1 MRNLLKGT
9 MRAVLMA
16 IACVMLS
23 AAGYAQVRVSG
34 VVTDENTSEPLP
46 GVAVME
52 RGTSNAVLTDIEGR
66 YNLRV
71 KDGASIEFQF
81 LGYKN
86 YVIDNVKGGTYN
98 VAMETESEVLDD
110 VIVLGTRMAKSD
122 LTGAIGSLSEKQL
135 KEIPSSSFTQSM
147 QGKVAGVF
155 VNSSARPGDAP
166 TIKVRGTNS
175 INYGQDPI
183 YVIDGIV
190 VDEGLNNINPDDIAS
205 IEVLKDA
212 SSKAIYGYRAANGVI
227 LVTTK
232 KGRKGEGKI
241 TYDGWVGFQTY
252 DEGGMKMM
260 GSRDLFNLRYDAW
273 LNQYM
278 TANPN
283 ASDADI
289 QNYINNTILASGG
302 ANTGFSEEELY
313 NGQNDITSDWV
324 SPITRTGIQHN
335 HSLSFSGGTD
345 KTTYYLGVSYT
356 NQQGII
362 INSDYERFSGKINIE
377 QEVKPW
383 LKIGTNTT
391 LSRAVTNTQED
402 NLYTRCVTANPMQTI
417 DDRDYM
423 YWRGGHDSSGNPLK
437 LMDVRREQIHDR
449 VLSSNYI
456 NVNPIEG
463 LNIRTTFSIDY
474 LNKSDFTYRPMT
486 SAEGP
491 RNDKGQASQWRGR
504 AFSWQWD
511 NSVSYEKIFNKKH
524 RIFAMATASLTK
536 DMTDATSISVSGFP
550 SDIMGWYNIAAAA
563 NKDKANYSSSFIT
576 QTAVSFVQRV
586 NYTYDNRYLF
596 TVSLRQDGSSRF
608 ARGNQWGVF
617 PSFSAAWNISS
628 EKFLNNVDW
637 LSMLKL
643 RLGWGL
649 VGNQAIPEY
658 AYLSIYNPSYS
669 NGNITFVSD
678 GRQGN
683 PDISWEK
690 QNQFNVGVD
699 ASILNDRL
707 SFSADYF
714 YTINSDLLMQMSLSQ
729 TTGFNNRIA
738 NVAKLEN
745 QGVELSFNA
754 KLLQR
759 GDWTWNF
766 SGNISHDKNKVKEL
780 YDGLQVIWS
789 GNSITSRE
797 GNLFVGEPV
806 NTYHSFKAR
815 IAQQSD
821 IDYLNKMNARDIPD
835 GNGGFTNH
843 FVGGKEVHPGD
854 LLPED
859 RNGDG
864 KITYEDDMYIIGRK
878 DPKFY
883 GGFSTD
889 LSWKDITLSATFSYS
904 YGARRYSSMYESTMN
919 LGGWD
924 YCSHIDALDRWTPTN
939 TDTDVPR
946 AFRGADV
953 QRFNIGE
960 TDWVLLDASYL
971 RLSALTLSWNLPTKW
986 ISPVCENLRVYATC
1000 NNLFTWTP
1008 YKGYDPETGED
1019 YPSAKMY
1026 VIGVNAT
1033 F

>member
-9 MRAVLMA
+9 LRAVLMA
-16 IACVMLS
+16 VACVMLS
-23 AAGYAQVRVSG
+23 AAGYAQASISG
-34 VVTDENTSEPLP
+34 VVTDGSTSEPLP

-52 RGTSNAVLTDIEGR
+52 RGTSNAVLTDLDGR
-66 YNLRV
+66 YNLKV
-71 KDGASIEFQF
+71 KDGASVEFQF

-86 YVIDNVKGGTYN
+86 HVIENVKAGTYN

-110 VIVLGTRMAKSD
+110 VIVLGTRMSKSD

-241 TYDGWVGFQTY
+241 TYDGWVGFQSY
-252 DEGGMKMM
+252 DEGNMKML

-273 LNQYM
+273 LNQYL

-289 QNYINNTILASGG
+289 QDYINNTILASGG
-302 ANTGFSEEELY
+302 PNTAFSEEELY

-324 SPITRTGIQHN
+324 DPITRTGIQHN

-362 INSDYERFSGKINIE
+362 INSDYERFSGKINVE

-423 YWRGGHDSSGNPLK
+423 YWRGGHDSSGNPIK

-491 RNDKGQASQWRGR
+491 RNDRGQATQWRGR

-511 NSVSYEKIFNKKH
+511 NSVSYEKVFNKKH

-536 DMTDATSISVSGFP
+536 DMTDATNVSVSGFP
-550 SDIMGWYNIAAAA
+550 SDIMGWYNIAAGA

-608 ARGNQWGVF
+608 ASGNQWGVF
-617 PSFSAAWNISS
+617 PSFSAAWNMSS

-658 AYLSIYNPSYS
+658 AYLSIYNPTYS
-669 NGNITFVSD
+669 NGNTTFVSD

-683 PDISWEK
+683 PDITWEK

-745 QGVELSFNA
+745 QGVELSINA

-766 SGNISHDKNKVKEL
+766 SANISHDKNKVKEL

-821 IDYLNKMNARDIPD
+821 IEYLNYMNERNVPD
-835 GNGGFTNH
+835 GNGGYTNH

-889 LSWKDITLSATFSYS
+889 VTWKDVTLSATFSYS

-924 YCSHIDALDRWTPTN
+924 YCSHVDALDRWTPTN

-986 ISPVCENLRVYATC
+986 ISPVCQNLRVYATC

>member
-1 MRNLLKGT
+1 MRNLLNGT
-9 MRAVLMA
+9 MRTVLMA
-16 IACVMLS
+16 IALVMLS
-23 AAGYAQVRVSG
+23 AAAYAQVSVSG
-34 VVTDENTSEPLP
+34 VVTDGNTSEPLP

-52 RGTSNAVLTDIEGR
+52 QGTSNAVLTDIDGR
-66 YNLRV
+66 YNIKV
-71 KDGASIEFQF
+71 KSGASIEFQF
-81 LGYKN
+81 LGYKKHL
-86 YVIDNVKGGTYN
+86 IKDIQGGTYN
-98 VAMETESEVLDD
+98 VALETDNIVIDD

-122 LTGAIGSLSEKQL
+122 LTGAVGSLSEKQL

-147 QGKVAGVF
+147 QGKVAGVY
-155 VNSSARPGDAP
+155 VTSAARPGDSP

-232 KGRKGEGKI
+232 KGRKGEGKV
-241 TYDGWVGFQTY
+241 TYDGWVGFQSY
-252 DEGGMKMM
+252 DQGNMKMM
-260 GSRDLFNLRYDAW
+260 GSRDLYNLRYDAW
-273 LNQYM
+273 MNQFL

-283 ASDADI
+283 ATQAEID
-289 QNYINNTILASGG
+289 NYIQNTILATGG
-302 ANTGFSEEELY
+302 ENTAFSEEELY
-313 NGQNDITSDWV
+313 NGQNGITSDWLA
-324 SPITRTGIQHN
+324 PITRSAVQHN

-345 KTTYYLGVSYT
+345 KTTYYFGVSYT
-356 NQQGII
+356 NQEGVI
-362 INSDYERFSGKINIE
+362 INSNYERFSGKINVE

-383 LKIGTNTT
+383 LKVGTNTT
-391 LSRAVTNTQED
+391 ISRAITNQALD
-402 NLYTRCVTANPMQTI
+402 DIYTRCLTANPMQTI

-437 LMDVRREQIHDR
+437 LMDCRQEQIHDR
-449 VLSSNYI
+449 VLSSNFI
-456 NVNPIEG
+456 NINPIEG

-474 LNKSDFTYRPMT
+474 LNKSDFNYRPST
-486 SAEGP
+486 SSEGA
-491 RNDKGQASQWRGR
+491 RNDNGQASQWRGR
-504 AFSWQWD
+504 SLSWQWD
-511 NSVSYEKIFNKKH
+511 NSVSYEKIFKKKH

-536 DMTDATSISVSGFP
+536 DMTDNTSISVSGFP
-550 SDIMGWYNIAAAA
+550 SDILGWNNIAAAA
-563 NKDKANYSSSFIT
+563 NKDKASYSSSFIN
-576 QTAVSFVQRV
+576 QTAVSFVQRI

-596 TVSLRQDGSSRF
+596 TFSLREDGSSRF
-608 ARGNQWGVF
+608 APGNQWGVF
-617 PSFSAAWNISS
+617 PSFSAAWNMSS
-628 EKFLNNVDW
+628 ESFLNNVDW

-669 NGNITFVSD
+669 NGNVTFVSD

-683 PDISWEK
+683 PDITWEK

-699 ASILNDRL
+699 VSFLNDRV

-714 YTINSDLLMQMSLSQ
+714 YTINSDLLMQMSLSS

-745 QGVELSFNA
+745 QGVELSFNT
-754 KLLQR
+754 KLIQTK
-759 GDWTWNF
+759 DWQWNF
-766 SGNISHDKNKVKEL
+766 SANISHDYNRVKEL

-806 NTYHSFKAR
+806 NTYHSFKVEK
-815 IAQQSD
+815 IAQESD
-821 IDYLNKMNARDIPD
+821 MERISQMVFE
-835 GNGGFTNH
+835 GGRT
-843 FVGGKEVHPGD
+843 VHPGD
-854 LLPED
+854 ILPVD
-859 RNGDG
+859 ANGDG
-864 KITYEDDMYIIGRK
+864 QITDADDRVIIGRK

-889 LSWKDITLSATFSYS
+889 LTWKDLTLSATFSYS
-904 YGARRYSSMYESTMN
+904 YGARRYSSLYESSMN

-924 YCSHIDALDRWTPTN
+924 YCSHVDALDRWTPDN

-946 AFRGADV
+946 AFRGGDI
-953 QRFNIGE
+953 QRYNIGD

-971 RLSALTLSWNLPTKW
+971 RLSALTLSYNLPSKW
-986 ISPVCENLRVYATC
+986 INPVCQNLRVYITC

-1019 YPSAKMY
+1019 YPSSKMF
-1026 VIGVNAT
+1026 VVGVNAT

>member
-1 MRNLLKGT
+1 MT
-9 MRAVLMA
+9 CLM
-16 IACVMLS
+16 IS
-23 AAGYAQVRVSG
+23 AAAYAQVNVSG
-34 VVTDENTSEPLP
+34 IVTDRSTSEPLP

-52 RGTSNAVLTDIEGR
+52 RGTNNAVLTDLEGR
-66 YNLRV
+66 YNLKV
-71 KDGASIEFQF
+71 KDGSSVEFQF

-86 YVIDNVKGGTYN
+86 HIIENVKGGTYN
-98 VAMETESEVLDD
+98 VAMETESELLDD
-110 VIVLGTRMAKSD
+110 VIVLGTRMSKSD
-122 LTGAIGSLSEKQL
+122 LTGAVGSLSEKQL

-166 TIKVRGTNS
+166 SIKVRGTNS

-232 KGRKGEGKI
+232 KGRKGEGKV
-241 TYDGWVGFQTY
+241 TYDGWVGFQSY
-252 DEGGMKMM
+252 DEGNMKML

-273 LNQYM
+273 LNQYL

-289 QNYINNTILASGG
+289 QDYINNTILASGG
-302 ANTGFSEEELY
+302 ANTAFSEEELY

-324 SPITRTGIQHN
+324 GPITRTGIQHN

-362 INSDYERFSGKINIE
+362 INSDYERFSGKINVE

-391 LSRAVTNTQED
+391 LSRAITNTQED

-437 LMDVRREQIHDR
+437 LMDVRREQTHDR

-456 NVNPIEG
+456 NINPIEG

-491 RNDKGQASQWRGR
+491 RNDHGQATQWRGR

-511 NSVSYEKIFNKKH
+511 NSVSYEKVFNKKH

-536 DMTDATSISVSGFP
+536 DMTDATNISVSGFP
-550 SDIMGWYNIAAAA
+550 SDIMGWYNIAAGA

-608 ARGNQWGVF
+608 ASGNQWGVF
-617 PSFSAAWNISS
+617 PSFSAAWNMSS
-628 EKFLNNVDW
+628 EEFLNNVDW

-669 NGNITFVSD
+669 NGNTSFVSD

-683 PDISWEK
+683 PDITWEK

-745 QGVELSFNA
+745 QGVELSINA

-766 SGNISHDKNKVKEL
+766 SANISHDKNKVKEL

-806 NTYHSFKAR
+806 NTYHSFKTR
-815 IAQQSD
+815 IAQMSD
-821 IDYLNKMNARDIPD
+821 IEYLNYMNERNLPD
-835 GNGGFTNH
+835 GNGGYTNH

-889 LSWKDITLSATFSYS
+889 LTWKDITLSATFSYS

-924 YCSHIDALDRWTPTN
+924 YCSHVDALDRWTPTN

-986 ISPVCENLRVYATC
+986 ISPVCQNLRVYATC

>member
-1 MRNLLKGT
+1 
-9 MRAVLMA
+9 MA
-16 IACVMLS
+16 IALVMLS
-23 AAGYAQVRVSG
+23 AAAYAQVSVSG
-34 VVTDENTSEPLP
+34 VVTDGNTSEPLP

-52 RGTSNAVLTDIEGR
+52 QGTSNAVLTDIDGR
-66 YNLRV
+66 YNIKV
-71 KDGASIEFQF
+71 KSGASIEFQF
-81 LGYKN
+81 LGYKKHL
-86 YVIDNVKGGTYN
+86 IKDIKGGTYN
-98 VAMETESEVLDD
+98 VALETDNIVIDD

-122 LTGAIGSLSEKQL
+122 LTGAVGSLSEKQL

-147 QGKVAGVF
+147 QGKVAGVY
-155 VNSSARPGDAP
+155 VTSAARPGDSP

-232 KGRKGEGKI
+232 KGRKGEGKV
-241 TYDGWVGFQTY
+241 TYDGWVGFQSY
-252 DEGGMKMM
+252 DQGNMKMM
-260 GSRDLFNLRYDAW
+260 GSRDLYNLRYDAW
-273 LNQYM
+273 MNQFL

-283 ASDADI
+283 ATQAEIDSYI
-289 QNYINNTILASGG
+289 QNTILATGG
-302 ANTGFSEEELY
+302 ENTAFSEEELY
-313 NGQNDITSDWV
+313 NGQNGITSDWLA
-324 SPITRTGIQHN
+324 PITRSAVQHN

-345 KTTYYLGVSYT
+345 KTTYYFGVSYT
-356 NQQGII
+356 NQEGVI
-362 INSDYERFSGKINIE
+362 INSNYERFSGKINVE

-383 LKIGTNTT
+383 LKVGTNTT
-391 LSRAVTNTQED
+391 ISRAITNQALD
-402 NLYTRCVTANPMQTI
+402 DIYTRCLTANPMQTI

-437 LMDVRREQIHDR
+437 LMDCRQEQIHDR
-449 VLSSNYI
+449 VLSSNFI
-456 NVNPIEG
+456 NINPIEG

-474 LNKSDFTYRPMT
+474 LNKSDFNYRPST
-486 SAEGP
+486 SSEGA
-491 RNDKGQASQWRGR
+491 RNDNGQASQWRGR
-504 AFSWQWD
+504 SLSWQWD
-511 NSVSYEKIFNKKH
+511 NSVSYEKIFKKKH

-536 DMTDATSISVSGFP
+536 DMTDNTSISVSGFP
-550 SDIMGWYNIAAAA
+550 SDILGWNNIAAAA
-563 NKDKANYSSSFIT
+563 NKDKASYSSSFIN
-576 QTAVSFVQRV
+576 QTAVSFVQRI

-596 TVSLRQDGSSRF
+596 TFSLREDGSSRF
-608 ARGNQWGVF
+608 APGNQWGVF
-617 PSFSAAWNISS
+617 PSFSAAWNMSS
-628 EKFLNNVDW
+628 ESFLNNVDW

-669 NGNITFVSD
+669 NGNVTFVSD

-683 PDISWEK
+683 PDITWEK

-699 ASILNDRL
+699 VSFLNDRV

-714 YTINSDLLMQMSLSQ
+714 YTINSDLLMQMSLSS

-745 QGVELSFNA
+745 QGVELSFNT
-754 KLLQR
+754 KLIQTK
-759 GDWTWNF
+759 DWQWNF
-766 SGNISHDKNKVKEL
+766 SANISHDYNRVKEL

-806 NTYHSFKAR
+806 NTYHSFKVEK
-815 IAQQSD
+815 IAQESD
-821 IDYLNKMNARDIPD
+821 MERISQMVFE
-835 GNGGFTNH
+835 GGRT
-843 FVGGKEVHPGD
+843 VHPGD
-854 LLPED
+854 ILPVD
-859 RNGDG
+859 ANGDG
-864 KITYEDDMYIIGRK
+864 QITDADDRVIIGRK

-889 LSWKDITLSATFSYS
+889 LTWKDLTLSATFSYS
-904 YGARRYSSMYESTMN
+904 YGARRYSSLYESSMN

-924 YCSHIDALDRWTPTN
+924 YCSHVDALDRWTPDN

-946 AFRGADV
+946 AFRGGDI
-953 QRFNIGE
+953 QRYNIGD

-971 RLSALTLSWNLPTKW
+971 RLSALTLSYNLPSKW
-986 ISPVCENLRVYATC
+986 INPVCQNLRVYFTC

-1019 YPSAKMY
+1019 YPSSKMF
-1026 VIGVNAT
+1026 VVGVNAT

>member
-1 MRNLLKGT
+1 MRNLLNGT
-9 MRAVLMA
+9 MRTVLMA
-16 IACVMLS
+16 IALVMLS
-23 AAGYAQVRVSG
+23 AAAYAQVSVSG
-34 VVTDENTSEPLP
+34 VVTDGNTSEPLP

-52 RGTSNAVLTDIEGR
+52 QGTSNAVLTDIDGR
-66 YNLRV
+66 YNIKV
-71 KDGASIEFQF
+71 KSGASIEFQF
-81 LGYKN
+81 LGYKKHL
-86 YVIDNVKGGTYN
+86 IKDIKGGTYN
-98 VAMETESEVLDD
+98 VALETDNIVIDD

-122 LTGAIGSLSEKQL
+122 LTGAVGSLSEKQL

-147 QGKVAGVF
+147 QGKVAGVY
-155 VNSSARPGDAP
+155 VTSAARPGDSP

-232 KGRKGEGKI
+232 KGRKGEGKV
-241 TYDGWVGFQTY
+241 TYDGWVGFQSY
-252 DEGGMKMM
+252 DQGNMKMM
-260 GSRDLFNLRYDAW
+260 GSRDLYNLRYDAW
-273 LNQYM
+273 MNQFL

-283 ASDADI
+283 ATQAEIDSYI
-289 QNYINNTILASGG
+289 QNTILATGG
-302 ANTGFSEEELY
+302 ENTAFSEEELY
-313 NGQNDITSDWV
+313 NGQNGITSDWLA
-324 SPITRTGIQHN
+324 PITRSAVQHN

-345 KTTYYLGVSYT
+345 KTTYYFGVSYT
-356 NQQGII
+356 NQEGVI
-362 INSDYERFSGKINIE
+362 INSNYERFSGKINVE

-383 LKIGTNTT
+383 LKVGTNTT
-391 LSRAVTNTQED
+391 ISRAITNQALD
-402 NLYTRCVTANPMQTI
+402 DIYTRCLTANPMQTI

-437 LMDVRREQIHDR
+437 LMDCRQEQIHDR
-449 VLSSNYI
+449 VLSSNFI
-456 NVNPIEG
+456 NINPIEG

-474 LNKSDFTYRPMT
+474 LNKSDFNYRPST
-486 SAEGP
+486 SSEGA
-491 RNDKGQASQWRGR
+491 RNDNGQASQWRGR
-504 AFSWQWD
+504 SLSWQWD
-511 NSVSYEKIFNKKH
+511 NSVSYEKIFKKKH

-536 DMTDATSISVSGFP
+536 DMTDNTSISVSGFP
-550 SDIMGWYNIAAAA
+550 SDILGWNNIAAAA
-563 NKDKANYSSSFIT
+563 NKDKASYSSSFIN
-576 QTAVSFVQRV
+576 QTAVSFVQRI

-596 TVSLRQDGSSRF
+596 TFSLREDGSSRF
-608 ARGNQWGVF
+608 APGNQWGVF
-617 PSFSAAWNISS
+617 PSFSAAWNMSS
-628 EKFLNNVDW
+628 ESFLNNVDW

-669 NGNITFVSD
+669 NGNVTFVSD

-683 PDISWEK
+683 PDITWEK

-699 ASILNDRL
+699 VSFLNDRV

-714 YTINSDLLMQMSLSQ
+714 YTINSDLLMQMSLSS

-745 QGVELSFNA
+745 QGVELSFNT
-754 KLLQR
+754 KLIQTK
-759 GDWTWNF
+759 DWQWNF
-766 SGNISHDKNKVKEL
+766 SANISHDYNRVKEL

-806 NTYHSFKAR
+806 NTYHSFKVEK
-815 IAQQSD
+815 IAQESD
-821 IDYLNKMNARDIPD
+821 MERISQMVFE
-835 GNGGFTNH
+835 GGRT
-843 FVGGKEVHPGD
+843 VHPGD
-854 LLPED
+854 ILPVD
-859 RNGDG
+859 ANGDG
-864 KITYEDDMYIIGRK
+864 QITDADDRVIIGRK

-889 LSWKDITLSATFSYS
+889 LTWKDLTLSATFSYS
-904 YGARRYSSMYESTMN
+904 YGARRYSSLYESSMN

-924 YCSHIDALDRWTPTN
+924 YCSHVDALDRWTPDN

-946 AFRGADV
+946 AFRGGDI
-953 QRFNIGE
+953 QRYNIGD

-971 RLSALTLSWNLPTKW
+971 RLSALTLSYNLPSKW
-986 ISPVCENLRVYATC
+986 INPVCQNLRVYFTC

-1019 YPSAKMY
+1019 YPSSKMF
-1026 VIGVNAT
+1026 VVGVNAT

>member
-1 MRNLLKGT
+1 MRNLLNGT
-9 MRAVLMA
+9 MRTVLMA
-16 IACVMLS
+16 IALVMLS
-23 AAGYAQVRVSG
+23 AAAYAQVSVSG
-34 VVTDENTSEPLP
+34 VVTDGNTSEPLP

-52 RGTSNAVLTDIEGR
+52 QGTSNAVLTDIDGR
-66 YNLRV
+66 YNIKV
-71 KDGASIEFQF
+71 KSGASIEFQF
-81 LGYKN
+81 LGYKKHL
-86 YVIDNVKGGTYN
+86 IKDIQGGTYN
-98 VAMETESEVLDD
+98 VALETDNIVIDD

-122 LTGAIGSLSEKQL
+122 LTGAVGSLSEKQL

-147 QGKVAGVF
+147 QGKVAGVY
-155 VNSSARPGDAP
+155 VTSAARPGDSP

-232 KGRKGEGKI
+232 KGRKGEGKV
-241 TYDGWVGFQTY
+241 TYDGWVGFQSY
-252 DEGGMKMM
+252 DQGNMKMM
-260 GSRDLFNLRYDAW
+260 GSRDLYNLRYDAW
-273 LNQYM
+273 MNQFL

-283 ASDADI
+283 ATQAEIDSYI
-289 QNYINNTILASGG
+289 QNTILATGG
-302 ANTGFSEEELY
+302 ENTAFSEEELY
-313 NGQNDITSDWV
+313 NGQNGITSDWLA
-324 SPITRTGIQHN
+324 PITRSAVQHN

-345 KTTYYLGVSYT
+345 KTTYYFGVSYT
-356 NQQGII
+356 NQEGVI
-362 INSDYERFSGKINIE
+362 INSNYERFSGKINVE

-383 LKIGTNTT
+383 LKVGTNTT
-391 LSRAVTNTQED
+391 ISRAITNQALD
-402 NLYTRCVTANPMQTI
+402 DIYTRCLTANPMQTI

-437 LMDVRREQIHDR
+437 LMDCRQEQIHDR
-449 VLSSNYI
+449 VLSSNFI
-456 NVNPIEG
+456 NINPIEG

-474 LNKSDFTYRPMT
+474 LNKSDFNYRPST
-486 SAEGP
+486 SSEGA
-491 RNDKGQASQWRGR
+491 RNDNGQASQWRGR
-504 AFSWQWD
+504 SLSWQWD
-511 NSVSYEKIFNKKH
+511 NSVSYEKIFKKKH

-536 DMTDATSISVSGFP
+536 DMTDNTSISVSGFP
-550 SDIMGWYNIAAAA
+550 SDILGWNNIAAAA
-563 NKDKANYSSSFIT
+563 NKDKASYSSSFIN
-576 QTAVSFVQRV
+576 QTAVSFVQRI

-596 TVSLRQDGSSRF
+596 TFSLREDGSSRF
-608 ARGNQWGVF
+608 APGNQWGVF
-617 PSFSAAWNISS
+617 PSFSAAWNMSS
-628 EKFLNNVDW
+628 ESFLNNVDW

-669 NGNITFVSD
+669 NGNVTFVSD

-683 PDISWEK
+683 PDITWEK

-699 ASILNDRL
+699 VSFLNDRV

-714 YTINSDLLMQMSLSQ
+714 YTINSDLLMQMSLSS

-745 QGVELSFNA
+745 QGVELSFNT
-754 KLLQR
+754 KLIQTK
-759 GDWTWNF
+759 DWQWNF
-766 SGNISHDKNKVKEL
+766 SANISHDYNRVKEL

-806 NTYHSFKAR
+806 NTYHSFKVEK
-815 IAQQSD
+815 IAQESD
-821 IDYLNKMNARDIPD
+821 MERISQMVFE
-835 GNGGFTNH
+835 GGRT
-843 FVGGKEVHPGD
+843 VHPGD
-854 LLPED
+854 ILPVD
-859 RNGDG
+859 ANGDG
-864 KITYEDDMYIIGRK
+864 QITDADDRVIIGRK

-889 LSWKDITLSATFSYS
+889 LTWKDLTLSATFSYS
-904 YGARRYSSMYESTMN
+904 YGARRYSSLYESSMN

-924 YCSHIDALDRWTPTN
+924 YCSHVDALDRWTPDN

-946 AFRGADV
+946 AFRGGDI
-953 QRFNIGE
+953 QRYNIGD

-971 RLSALTLSWNLPTKW
+971 RLSALTLSYNLPSKW
-986 ISPVCENLRVYATC
+986 INPVCQNLRVYFTC

-1019 YPSAKMY
+1019 YPSSKMF
-1026 VIGVNAT
+1026 VVGVNAT

>member
-1 MRNLLKGT
+1 MRNLLNGT
-9 MRAVLMA
+9 MRTVLMA
-16 IACVMLS
+16 IALVMLS
-23 AAGYAQVRVSG
+23 AAAYAQVSVSG
-34 VVTDENTSEPLP
+34 VVTDGNTSEPLP

-52 RGTSNAVLTDIEGR
+52 QGTSNAVLTDIDGR
-66 YNLRV
+66 YNIKV
-71 KDGASIEFQF
+71 KSGASIEFQF
-81 LGYKN
+81 LGYKKHL
-86 YVIDNVKGGTYN
+86 IKDIQGGTYN
-98 VAMETESEVLDD
+98 VALETDNIVIDD

-122 LTGAIGSLSEKQL
+122 LTGAVGSLSEKQL

-147 QGKVAGVF
+147 QGKVAGVY
-155 VNSSARPGDAP
+155 VTSAARPGDSP

-232 KGRKGEGKI
+232 KGRKGEGKV
-241 TYDGWVGFQTY
+241 TYDGWVGFQSY
-252 DEGGMKMM
+252 DQGNMKMM
-260 GSRDLFNLRYDAW
+260 GSRDLYNLRYDAW
-273 LNQYM
+273 MNQFL

-283 ASDADI
+283 ATQAEID
-289 QNYINNTILASGG
+289 NYIQNTILATGG
-302 ANTGFSEEELY
+302 ENTAFSEEELY
-313 NGQNDITSDWV
+313 NGQNGITSDWLA
-324 SPITRTGIQHN
+324 PITRSAVQHN

-345 KTTYYLGVSYT
+345 KTTYYFGVSYT
-356 NQQGII
+356 NQEGVI
-362 INSDYERFSGKINIE
+362 INSNYERFSGKINVE

-383 LKIGTNTT
+383 LKVGTNTT
-391 LSRAVTNTQED
+391 VSRAITNQALD
-402 NLYTRCVTANPMQTI
+402 DIYTRCLTANPMQTI

-437 LMDVRREQIHDR
+437 LMDCRQEQIHDR
-449 VLSSNYI
+449 VLSSNFI
-456 NVNPIEG
+456 NINPIEG

-474 LNKSDFTYRPMT
+474 LNKSDFNYRPST
-486 SAEGP
+486 SSEGA
-491 RNDKGQASQWRGR
+491 RNDNGQASQWRGR
-504 AFSWQWD
+504 SLSWQWD
-511 NSVSYEKIFNKKH
+511 NSVSYEKIFKKKH

-536 DMTDATSISVSGFP
+536 DMTDNTSISVSGFP
-550 SDIMGWYNIAAAA
+550 SDILGWNNIAAAA
-563 NKDKANYSSSFIT
+563 NKDKASYSSSFIN
-576 QTAVSFVQRV
+576 QTAVSFVQRI

-596 TVSLRQDGSSRF
+596 TFSLREDGSSRF
-608 ARGNQWGVF
+608 APGNQWGVF
-617 PSFSAAWNISS
+617 PSFSAAWNMSS
-628 EKFLNNVDW
+628 ESFLNNVDW

-669 NGNITFVSD
+669 NGNVTFVSD

-683 PDISWEK
+683 PDITWEK

-699 ASILNDRL
+699 VSFLNDRV

-714 YTINSDLLMQMSLSQ
+714 YTINSDLLMQMSLSS

-745 QGVELSFNA
+745 QGVELSFNT
-754 KLLQR
+754 KLIQTK
-759 GDWTWNF
+759 DWQWNF
-766 SGNISHDKNKVKEL
+766 SANISHDYNRVKEL

-806 NTYHSFKAR
+806 NTYHSFKVEK
-815 IAQQSD
+815 IAQESD
-821 IDYLNKMNARDIPD
+821 MERISQMVFE
-835 GNGGFTNH
+835 GGRT
-843 FVGGKEVHPGD
+843 VHPGD
-854 LLPED
+854 ILPVD
-859 RNGDG
+859 ANGDG
-864 KITYEDDMYIIGRK
+864 QITDADDRVIIGRK

-889 LSWKDITLSATFSYS
+889 LTWKDLTLSATFSYS
-904 YGARRYSSMYESTMN
+904 YGARRYSSLYESSMN

-924 YCSHIDALDRWTPTN
+924 YCSHVDALDRWTPDN

-946 AFRGADV
+946 AFRGGDI
-953 QRFNIGE
+953 QRYNIGD

-971 RLSALTLSWNLPTKW
+971 RLSALTLSYNLPSKW
-986 ISPVCENLRVYATC
+986 INPVCQNLRVYFTC

-1019 YPSAKMY
+1019 YPSSKMF
-1026 VIGVNAT
+1026 VVGVNAT

>member
-1 MRNLLKGT
+1 MRNLLNGT
-9 MRAVLMA
+9 MRTVLMA
-16 IACVMLS
+16 IALVMLS
-23 AAGYAQVRVSG
+23 AAAYAQVSVSG
-34 VVTDENTSEPLP
+34 VVTDGNTSEPLP

-52 RGTSNAVLTDIEGR
+52 QGTSNAVLTDIDGR
-66 YNLRV
+66 YNIKV
-71 KDGASIEFQF
+71 KSGASIEFQF
-81 LGYKN
+81 LGYKKHL
-86 YVIDNVKGGTYN
+86 IKDIKGGTYN
-98 VAMETESEVLDD
+98 VALETDNIVIDD

-122 LTGAIGSLSEKQL
+122 LTGAVGSLSEKQL

-147 QGKVAGVF
+147 QGKVAGVY
-155 VNSSARPGDAP
+155 VTSAARPGDSP

-232 KGRKGEGKI
+232 KGRKGEGKV
-241 TYDGWVGFQTY
+241 TYDGWVGFQSY
-252 DEGGMKMM
+252 DQGNMKMM
-260 GSRDLFNLRYDAW
+260 GSRDLYNLRYDAW
-273 LNQYM
+273 MNQFL

-283 ASDADI
+283 ATQAEID
-289 QNYINNTILASGG
+289 NYIQNTILATGG
-302 ANTGFSEEELY
+302 ENTAFSEEELY
-313 NGQNDITSDWV
+313 NGQNGITSDWLA
-324 SPITRTGIQHN
+324 PITRSAVQHN

-345 KTTYYLGVSYT
+345 KTTYYFGVSYT
-356 NQQGII
+356 NQEGVI
-362 INSDYERFSGKINIE
+362 INSNYERFSGKINVE

-383 LKIGTNTT
+383 LKVGTNTT
-391 LSRAVTNTQED
+391 ISRAITNQALD
-402 NLYTRCVTANPMQTI
+402 DIYTRCLTANPMQTI

-437 LMDVRREQIHDR
+437 LMDCRQEQIHDR
-449 VLSSNYI
+449 VLSSNFI
-456 NVNPIEG
+456 NINPIEG

-474 LNKSDFTYRPMT
+474 LNKSDFNYRPST
-486 SAEGP
+486 SSEGA
-491 RNDKGQASQWRGR
+491 RNDNGQASQWRGR
-504 AFSWQWD
+504 SLSWQWD
-511 NSVSYEKIFNKKH
+511 NSVSYEKIFKKKH

-536 DMTDATSISVSGFP
+536 DMTDNTSISVSGFP
-550 SDIMGWYNIAAAA
+550 SDILGWNNIAAAA
-563 NKDKANYSSSFIT
+563 NKDKASYSSSFIN
-576 QTAVSFVQRV
+576 QTAVSFVQRI

-596 TVSLRQDGSSRF
+596 TFSLREDGSSRF
-608 ARGNQWGVF
+608 APGNQWGVF
-617 PSFSAAWNISS
+617 PSFSAAWNMSS
-628 EKFLNNVDW
+628 ESFLNNVDW

-669 NGNITFVSD
+669 NGNVTFVSD

-683 PDISWEK
+683 PDITWEK

-699 ASILNDRL
+699 VSFLNDRV

-714 YTINSDLLMQMSLSQ
+714 YTINSDLLMQMSLSS

-745 QGVELSFNA
+745 QGVELSFNT
-754 KLLQR
+754 KLIQTK
-759 GDWTWNF
+759 DWQWNF
-766 SGNISHDKNKVKEL
+766 SANISHDYNRVKEL

-806 NTYHSFKAR
+806 NTYHSFKVEK
-815 IAQQSD
+815 IAQESD
-821 IDYLNKMNARDIPD
+821 MERISQMVFE
-835 GNGGFTNH
+835 GGRT
-843 FVGGKEVHPGD
+843 VHPGD
-854 LLPED
+854 ILPVD
-859 RNGDG
+859 ANGDG
-864 KITYEDDMYIIGRK
+864 QITDADDRVIIGRK

-889 LSWKDITLSATFSYS
+889 LTWKDLTLSATFSYS
-904 YGARRYSSMYESTMN
+904 YGARRYSSLYESSMN

-924 YCSHIDALDRWTPTN
+924 YCSHVDALDRWTPDN

-946 AFRGADV
+946 AFRGGDI
-953 QRFNIGE
+953 QRYNIGD

-971 RLSALTLSWNLPTKW
+971 RLSALTLSYNLPSKW
-986 ISPVCENLRVYATC
+986 INPVCQNLRVYFTC

-1019 YPSAKMY
+1019 YPSSKMF
-1026 VIGVNAT
+1026 VVGVNAT

>member
-1 MRNLLKGT
+1 MRNLLNGT
-9 MRAVLMA
+9 MRTVLMA
-16 IACVMLS
+16 IALVMLS
-23 AAGYAQVRVSG
+23 AAAYAQVSVSG
-34 VVTDENTSEPLP
+34 VVTDGNTSEPLP

-52 RGTSNAVLTDIEGR
+52 QGTSNAVLTDIDGR
-66 YNLRV
+66 YNIKV
-71 KDGASIEFQF
+71 KSGASIEFQF
-81 LGYKN
+81 LGYKKHL
-86 YVIDNVKGGTYN
+86 IKDIQGGTYN
-98 VAMETESEVLDD
+98 VALETDNIVIDD

-122 LTGAIGSLSEKQL
+122 LTGAVGSLSEKQL

-147 QGKVAGVF
+147 QGKVAGVY
-155 VNSSARPGDAP
+155 VTSAARPGDSP

-232 KGRKGEGKI
+232 KGRKGEGKV
-241 TYDGWVGFQTY
+241 TYDGWVGFQSY
-252 DEGGMKMM
+252 DQGNMKMM
-260 GSRDLFNLRYDAW
+260 GSRDLYNLRYDAW
-273 LNQYM
+273 MNQFL

-283 ASDADI
+283 ATQAEID
-289 QNYINNTILASGG
+289 NYIQNTILATGG
-302 ANTGFSEEELY
+302 ENTAFSEEELY
-313 NGQNDITSDWV
+313 NGQNGITSDWLA
-324 SPITRTGIQHN
+324 PITRSAVQHN

-345 KTTYYLGVSYT
+345 KTTYYFGVSYT
-356 NQQGII
+356 NQEGVI
-362 INSDYERFSGKINIE
+362 INSNYERFSGKINVE

-383 LKIGTNTT
+383 LKVGTNTT
-391 LSRAVTNTQED
+391 ISRAITNQALD
-402 NLYTRCVTANPMQTI
+402 DIYTRCLTANPMQTI

-437 LMDVRREQIHDR
+437 LMDCRQEQIHDR
-449 VLSSNYI
+449 VLSSNFI
-456 NVNPIEG
+456 NINPIEG

-474 LNKSDFTYRPMT
+474 LNKSDFNYRPST
-486 SAEGP
+486 SSEGA
-491 RNDKGQASQWRGR
+491 RNDNGQASQWRGR
-504 AFSWQWD
+504 SLSWQWD
-511 NSVSYEKIFNKKH
+511 NSVSYEKIFKKKH

-536 DMTDATSISVSGFP
+536 DMTDNTSISVSGFP
-550 SDIMGWYNIAAAA
+550 SDILGWNNIAAAA
-563 NKDKANYSSSFIT
+563 NKDKASYSSSFIN
-576 QTAVSFVQRV
+576 QTAVSFVQRI

-596 TVSLRQDGSSRF
+596 TFSLREDGSSRF
-608 ARGNQWGVF
+608 APGNQWGVF
-617 PSFSAAWNISS
+617 PSFSAAWNMSS
-628 EKFLNNVDW
+628 ESFLNNVDW

-669 NGNITFVSD
+669 NGNVTFVSD

-683 PDISWEK
+683 PDITWEK

-699 ASILNDRL
+699 VSFLNDRV

-714 YTINSDLLMQMSLSQ
+714 YTINSDLLMQMSLSS

-745 QGVELSFNA
+745 QGVELSFNT
-754 KLLQR
+754 KLIQTK
-759 GDWTWNF
+759 DWQWNF
-766 SGNISHDKNKVKEL
+766 SANISHDYNRVKEL

-806 NTYHSFKAR
+806 NTYHSFKVEK
-815 IAQQSD
+815 IAQESD
-821 IDYLNKMNARDIPD
+821 MERISQMVFE
-835 GNGGFTNH
+835 GGRT
-843 FVGGKEVHPGD
+843 VHPGD
-854 LLPED
+854 ILPVD
-859 RNGDG
+859 ANGDG
-864 KITYEDDMYIIGRK
+864 QITDADDRVIIGRK

-889 LSWKDITLSATFSYS
+889 LTWKDLTLSATFSYS
-904 YGARRYSSMYESTMN
+904 YGARRYSSLYESSMN

-924 YCSHIDALDRWTPTN
+924 YCSHVDALDRWTPDN

-946 AFRGADV
+946 AFRGGDI
-953 QRFNIGE
+953 QRYNIGD

-971 RLSALTLSWNLPTKW
+971 RLSALTLSYNLPSKW
-986 ISPVCENLRVYATC
+986 INPVCQNLRVYFTC

-1019 YPSAKMY
+1019 YPSSKMF
-1026 VIGVNAT
+1026 VVGVNAT

>member
-1 MRNLLKGT
+1 
-9 MRAVLMA
+9 MA
-16 IACVMLS
+16 IALVMLS
-23 AAGYAQVRVSG
+23 AAAYAQVSVSG
-34 VVTDENTSEPLP
+34 VVTDGNTSEPLP

-52 RGTSNAVLTDIEGR
+52 QGTSNAVLTDLDGR
-66 YNLRV
+66 YNIKV
-71 KDGASIEFQF
+71 KSGASIEFQF
-81 LGYKN
+81 LGYKKHL
-86 YVIDNVKGGTYN
+86 IKDIKGGTYN
-98 VAMETESEVLDD
+98 VALETDNIVIDD

-122 LTGAIGSLSEKQL
+122 LTGAVGSLSEKQL

-147 QGKVAGVF
+147 QGKVAGVY
-155 VNSSARPGDAP
+155 VTSAARPGDSP

-232 KGRKGEGKI
+232 KGRKGEGKV
-241 TYDGWVGFQTY
+241 TYDGWVGFQSY
-252 DEGGMKMM
+252 DQGNMKMM
-260 GSRDLFNLRYDAW
+260 GSRDLYNLRYDAW
-273 LNQYM
+273 MNQFL

-283 ASDADI
+283 ATQAEIDSYI
-289 QNYINNTILASGG
+289 QNTILATGG
-302 ANTGFSEEELY
+302 ENTAFSEEELY
-313 NGQNDITSDWV
+313 NGQNGITSDWLA
-324 SPITRTGIQHN
+324 PITRSAVQHN

-345 KTTYYLGVSYT
+345 KTTYYFGVSYT
-356 NQQGII
+356 NQEGVI
-362 INSDYERFSGKINIE
+362 INSNYERFSGKINVE

-383 LKIGTNTT
+383 LKVGTNTT
-391 LSRAVTNTQED
+391 ISRAITNQALD
-402 NLYTRCVTANPMQTI
+402 DIYTRCLTANPMQTI

-437 LMDVRREQIHDR
+437 LMDCRQEQIHDR
-449 VLSSNYI
+449 VLSSNFI
-456 NVNPIEG
+456 NINPIEG

-474 LNKSDFTYRPMT
+474 LNKSDFNYRPST
-486 SAEGP
+486 SSEGA
-491 RNDKGQASQWRGR
+491 RNDNGQASQWRGR
-504 AFSWQWD
+504 SLSWQWD
-511 NSVSYEKIFNKKH
+511 NSVSYEKIFKKKH

-536 DMTDATSISVSGFP
+536 DMTDNTSISVSGLP
-550 SDIMGWYNIAAAA
+550 SDILGWNNIAAAA
-563 NKDKANYSSSFIT
+563 NKDKASYSSSFIN
-576 QTAVSFVQRV
+576 QTAVSFVQRI

-596 TVSLRQDGSSRF
+596 TFSLREDGSSRF
-608 ARGNQWGVF
+608 APGNQWGVF
-617 PSFSAAWNISS
+617 PSFSAAWNMSS
-628 EKFLNNVDW
+628 ESFLNNVDW

-669 NGNITFVSD
+669 NGNVTFVSD

-683 PDISWEK
+683 PDITWEK

-699 ASILNDRL
+699 VSFLNDRV

-714 YTINSDLLMQMSLSQ
+714 YTINSDLLMQMSLSS

-745 QGVELSFNA
+745 QGVELSFNT
-754 KLLQR
+754 KLIQTK
-759 GDWTWNF
+759 DWQWNF
-766 SGNISHDKNKVKEL
+766 SANISHDYNRVKEL

-806 NTYHSFKAR
+806 NTYHSFKVEK
-815 IAQQSD
+815 IAQESD
-821 IDYLNKMNARDIPD
+821 MERISQMVFE
-835 GNGGFTNH
+835 GGRT
-843 FVGGKEVHPGD
+843 VHPGD
-854 LLPED
+854 ILPVD
-859 RNGDG
+859 ANGDG
-864 KITYEDDMYIIGRK
+864 QITDADDRVIIGRK

-889 LSWKDITLSATFSYS
+889 LTWKDLTLSATFSYS
-904 YGARRYSSMYESTMN
+904 YGARRYSSLYESSMN

-924 YCSHIDALDRWTPTN
+924 YCSHVDALDRWTPDN

-946 AFRGADV
+946 AFRGGDI
-953 QRFNIGE
+953 QRYNIGD

-971 RLSALTLSWNLPTKW
+971 RLSALTLSYNLPSKW
-986 ISPVCENLRVYATC
+986 INPVCQNLRVYFTC

-1019 YPSAKMY
+1019 YPSSKMF
-1026 VIGVNAT
+1026 VVGVNAT

>member
-9 MRAVLMA
+9 LRAVLMA
-16 IACVMLS
+16 VACVMLS
-23 AAGYAQVRVSG
+23 AAGYAQASISG
-34 VVTDENTSEPLP
+34 VVTDGSTSEPLP

-52 RGTSNAVLTDIEGR
+52 RGTSNAVLTDLDGR
-66 YNLRV
+66 YNLKV
-71 KDGASIEFQF
+71 KDGASVEFQF

-86 YVIDNVKGGTYN
+86 HVIENVKAGTYN

-110 VIVLGTRMAKSD
+110 VIVLGTRMSKSD

-241 TYDGWVGFQTY
+241 TYDGWVGFQSY
-252 DEGGMKMM
+252 DEGNMKML

-273 LNQYM
+273 LNQYL

-302 ANTGFSEEELY
+302 ANTAFSEEELY

-324 SPITRTGIQHN
+324 DPITRTGIQHN

-362 INSDYERFSGKINIE
+362 INSDYERFSGKINVE

-491 RNDKGQASQWRGR
+491 RNDRGQATQWRGH

-511 NSVSYEKIFNKKH
+511 NSVSYEKVFNKKH

-536 DMTDATSISVSGFP
+536 DMTDATNVSVSGFP
-550 SDIMGWYNIAAAA
+550 SDIMGWYNIAAGA

-608 ARGNQWGVF
+608 ASGNQWGVF
-617 PSFSAAWNISS
+617 PSFSAAWNMSS

-658 AYLSIYNPSYS
+658 AYLSIYNPTYS
-669 NGNITFVSD
+669 NGNTTFVSD

-683 PDISWEK
+683 PDITWEK

-745 QGVELSFNA
+745 QGVELSINA

-766 SGNISHDKNKVKEL
+766 SANISHDKNKVKEL

-821 IDYLNKMNARDIPD
+821 IEYLNYMNERNVPD
-835 GNGGFTNH
+835 GNGGYTNH

-889 LSWKDITLSATFSYS
+889 VTWKDVTLSATFSYS

-924 YCSHIDALDRWTPTN
+924 YCSHVDALDRWTPTN

-986 ISPVCENLRVYATC
+986 ISPVCQNLRVYATC

>member
-1 MRNLLKGT
+1 MTCL
-9 MRAVLMA
+9 
-16 IACVMLS
+16 MLS
-23 AAGYAQVRVSG
+23 AAAYAQVNVSG
-34 VVTDENTSEPLP
+34 IVTDRSTSEPLP

-52 RGTSNAVLTDIEGR
+52 RGTNNAVLTDLEGR
-66 YNLRV
+66 YNLKV
-71 KDGASIEFQF
+71 KDGSSVEFQF

-86 YVIDNVKGGTYN
+86 HIIENVKGGTYN
-98 VAMETESEVLDD
+98 VAMETESELLDD
-110 VIVLGTRMAKSD
+110 VIVLGTRMTKSD
-122 LTGAIGSLSEKQL
+122 LTGAVGSLSEKQL

-147 QGKVAGVF
+147 QGKVAGVL

-166 TIKVRGTNS
+166 SIKVRGTNS

-232 KGRKGEGKI
+232 KGRKGEGKV
-241 TYDGWVGFQTY
+241 TYDGWVGFQSY
-252 DEGGMKMM
+252 DEGNMKML

-273 LNQYM
+273 LNQYL

-289 QNYINNTILASGG
+289 QDYINNTILASGG
-302 ANTGFSEEELY
+302 ANTAFSEEELY

-324 SPITRTGIQHN
+324 GPITRTGIQHN

-345 KTTYYLGVSYT
+345 KTAYYLGVSYT

-362 INSDYERFSGKINIE
+362 INSDYERFSGKINVE

-391 LSRAVTNTQED
+391 LSRAITNTQED

-437 LMDVRREQIHDR
+437 LMDVRREQTHDR

-456 NVNPIEG
+456 NINPIEG

-491 RNDKGQASQWRGR
+491 RNDHGQATQWRGR

-511 NSVSYEKIFNKKH
+511 NSVSYEKVFNKKH

-536 DMTDATSISVSGFP
+536 DMTDATNISVSGFP
-550 SDIMGWYNIAAAA
+550 SDIMGWYNIAAGA

-608 ARGNQWGVF
+608 ASGNQWGVF
-617 PSFSAAWNISS
+617 PSFSAAWNMSS

-669 NGNITFVSD
+669 NGNTSFVSD

-683 PDISWEK
+683 PDITWEK

-745 QGVELSFNA
+745 QGVELSINA

-766 SGNISHDKNKVKEL
+766 SANISHDKNKVKEL

-815 IAQQSD
+815 IAQMSD
-821 IDYLNKMNARDIPD
+821 IEYLNYMNERNLPD
-835 GNGGFTNH
+835 GNGGYTNH

-889 LSWKDITLSATFSYS
+889 LTWKDITLSATFSYS

-924 YCSHIDALDRWTPTN
+924 YCSHVDALDRWTPTN

-986 ISPVCENLRVYATC
+986 ISPVCQNLRVYATC

>member
-9 MRAVLMA
+9 LRAVLMA
-16 IACVMLS
+16 VACVMLS
-23 AAGYAQVRVSG
+23 AAGYAQASISG
-34 VVTDENTSEPLP
+34 VVTDGSTSEPLP

-52 RGTSNAVLTDIEGR
+52 RGTSNAVLTDLDGR
-66 YNLRV
+66 YNLKV
-71 KDGASIEFQF
+71 KDGASVEFQF

-86 YVIDNVKGGTYN
+86 HVIENVKAGTYN

-110 VIVLGTRMAKSD
+110 VIVLGTRMSKSD

-241 TYDGWVGFQTY
+241 TYDGWVGFQSY
-252 DEGGMKMM
+252 DEGNMKMF

-273 LNQYM
+273 LNQYL

-302 ANTGFSEEELY
+302 ANTAFSEEELY

-324 SPITRTGIQHN
+324 DPITRTGIQHN

-362 INSDYERFSGKINIE
+362 INSDYERFSGKINVE

-463 LNIRTTFSIDY
+463 LNLR
-474 LNKSDFTYRPMT
+474 
-486 SAEGP
+486 E
-491 RNDKGQASQWRGR
+491 
-504 AFSWQWD
+504 
-511 NSVSYEKIFNKKH
+511 SV
-524 RIFAMATASLTK
+524 
-536 DMTDATSISVSGFP
+536 
-550 SDIMGWYNIAAAA
+550 
-563 NKDKANYSSSFIT
+563 
-576 QTAVSFVQRV
+576 
-586 NYTYDNRYLF
+586 
-596 TVSLRQDGSSRF
+596 
-608 ARGNQWGVF
+608 
-617 PSFSAAWNISS
+617 
-628 EKFLNNVDW
+628 
-637 LSMLKL
+637 
-643 RLGWGL
+643 
-649 VGNQAIPEY
+649 
-658 AYLSIYNPSYS
+658 
-669 NGNITFVSD
+669 
-678 GRQGN
+678 
-683 PDISWEK
+683 
-690 QNQFNVGVD
+690 
-699 ASILNDRL
+699 
-707 SFSADYF
+707 
-714 YTINSDLLMQMSLSQ
+714 
-729 TTGFNNRIA
+729 
-738 NVAKLEN
+738 
-745 QGVELSFNA
+745 
-754 KLLQR
+754 
-759 GDWTWNF
+759 
-766 SGNISHDKNKVKEL
+766 
-780 YDGLQVIWS
+780 
-789 GNSITSRE
+789 
-797 GNLFVGEPV
+797 
-806 NTYHSFKAR
+806 
-815 IAQQSD
+815 QQ
-821 IDYLNKMNARDIPD
+821 
-835 GNGGFTNH
+835 
-843 FVGGKEVHPGD
+843 
-854 LLPED
+854 
-859 RNGDG
+859 
-864 KITYEDDMYIIGRK
+864 
-878 DPKFY
+878 
-883 GGFSTD
+883 
-889 LSWKDITLSATFSYS
+889 
-904 YGARRYSSMYESTMN
+904 
-919 LGGWD
+919 
-924 YCSHIDALDRWTPTN
+924 
-939 TDTDVPR
+939 
-946 AFRGADV
+946 
-953 QRFNIGE
+953 E
-960 TDWVLLDASYL
+960 TSYL
-971 RLSALTLSWNLPTKW
+971 RNGYCQLDKGHDRCHQRVGIGFPERHHGLVQHSRRCQQGQGQLLFELYHADCRFVCSTRELYLRQPLPVHSEFAPRRFFALCQRQ
-986 ISPVCENLRVYATC
+986 PVGRVPVVLGC
-1000 NNLFTWTP
+1000 L
-1008 YKGYDPETGED
+1008 E
-1019 YPSAKMY
+1019 Y
-1026 VIGVNAT
+1026 VVGKIP
-1033 F
+1033 

>member
-1 MRNLLKGT
+1 
-9 MRAVLMA
+9 MA
-16 IACVMLS
+16 IALVMLS
-23 AAGYAQVRVSG
+23 AAAYAQVSVSG
-34 VVTDENTSEPLP
+34 VVTDGNTSEPLP

-52 RGTSNAVLTDIEGR
+52 QGTSNAVLTDIDGR
-66 YNLRV
+66 YNIKV
-71 KDGASIEFQF
+71 KSGASIEFQF
-81 LGYKN
+81 LGYKKHL
-86 YVIDNVKGGTYN
+86 IKDIKGGTYN
-98 VAMETESEVLDD
+98 VALETDNIVIDD

-122 LTGAIGSLSEKQL
+122 LTGAVGSLSEKQL

-147 QGKVAGVF
+147 QGKVAGVY
-155 VNSSARPGDAP
+155 VTSAARPGDSP

-232 KGRKGEGKI
+232 KGRKGEGKV
-241 TYDGWVGFQTY
+241 TYDGWVGFQSY
-252 DEGGMKMM
+252 DQGNMKMM
-260 GSRDLFNLRYDAW
+260 GSRDLYNLRYDAW
-273 LNQYM
+273 MNQFL

-283 ASDADI
+283 ATQAEIDSYI
-289 QNYINNTILASGG
+289 QNTILATGG
-302 ANTGFSEEELY
+302 ENTAFSEEELY
-313 NGQNDITSDWV
+313 NGQNGITSDWLA
-324 SPITRTGIQHN
+324 PITRSAVQHN

-345 KTTYYLGVSYT
+345 KTTYYFGVSYT
-356 NQQGII
+356 NQEGVI
-362 INSDYERFSGKINIE
+362 INSNYERFSGKINVE

-383 LKIGTNTT
+383 LKVGTNTT
-391 LSRAVTNTQED
+391 ISRAITNQALD
-402 NLYTRCVTANPMQTI
+402 DIYTRCLTANPMQTI

-437 LMDVRREQIHDR
+437 LMDCRQEQIHDR
-449 VLSSNYI
+449 VLSSNFI
-456 NVNPIEG
+456 NINPIEG

-474 LNKSDFTYRPMT
+474 LNKSDFNYRPST
-486 SAEGP
+486 SSEGA
-491 RNDKGQASQWRGR
+491 RNDNGQASQWRGR
-504 AFSWQWD
+504 SLSWQWD
-511 NSVSYEKIFNKKH
+511 NSVSYEKIFKKKH

-536 DMTDATSISVSGFP
+536 DMTDNTSISVSGLP
-550 SDIMGWYNIAAAA
+550 SDILGWNNIAAAA
-563 NKDKANYSSSFIT
+563 NKDKASYSSSFIN
-576 QTAVSFVQRV
+576 QTAVSFVQRI

-596 TVSLRQDGSSRF
+596 TFSLREDGSSRF
-608 ARGNQWGVF
+608 APGNQWGVF
-617 PSFSAAWNISS
+617 PSFSAAWNMSS
-628 EKFLNNVDW
+628 ESFLNNVDW

-669 NGNITFVSD
+669 NGNVTFVSD

-683 PDISWEK
+683 PDITWEK

-699 ASILNDRL
+699 VSFLNDRV

-714 YTINSDLLMQMSLSQ
+714 YTINSDLLMQMSLSS

-745 QGVELSFNA
+745 QGVELSFNT
-754 KLLQR
+754 KLIQTK
-759 GDWTWNF
+759 DWQWNF
-766 SGNISHDKNKVKEL
+766 SANISHDYNRVKEL

-806 NTYHSFKAR
+806 NTYHSFKVEK
-815 IAQQSD
+815 IAQESD
-821 IDYLNKMNARDIPD
+821 MERISQMVFE
-835 GNGGFTNH
+835 GGRT
-843 FVGGKEVHPGD
+843 VHPGD
-854 LLPED
+854 ILPVD
-859 RNGDG
+859 ANGDG
-864 KITYEDDMYIIGRK
+864 QITDADDRVIIGRK

-889 LSWKDITLSATFSYS
+889 LTWKDLTLSATFSYS
-904 YGARRYSSMYESTMN
+904 YGARRYSSLYESSMN

-924 YCSHIDALDRWTPTN
+924 YCSHVDALDRWTPDN

-946 AFRGADV
+946 AFRGGDI
-953 QRFNIGE
+953 QRYNIGD

-971 RLSALTLSWNLPTKW
+971 RLSALTLSYNLPSKW
-986 ISPVCENLRVYATC
+986 INPVCQNLRVYFTC

-1019 YPSAKMY
+1019 YPSSKMF
-1026 VIGVNAT
+1026 VVGVNAT

>member
-1 MRNLLKGT
+1 

-16 IACVMLS
+16 MTCLMIS
-23 AAGYAQVRVSG
+23 AAAYAQVNVSG
-34 VVTDENTSEPLP
+34 IVTDRSTSEPLP
-46 GVAVME
+46 GVAIME
-52 RGTSNAVLTDIEGR
+52 RGTNNAVLTDLEGR
-66 YNLRV
+66 YNLKV
-71 KDGASIEFQF
+71 KDGSSVEFQF

-86 YVIDNVKGGTYN
+86 HIIENVKGGTYN
-98 VAMETESEVLDD
+98 VAMETESELLDD
-110 VIVLGTRMAKSD
+110 VIVLGTRMSKSD
-122 LTGAIGSLSEKQL
+122 LTGAVGSLSEKQL

-166 TIKVRGTNS
+166 SIKVRGTNS

-232 KGRKGEGKI
+232 KGRKGEGKV
-241 TYDGWVGFQTY
+241 TYDGWVGFQSY
-252 DEGGMKMM
+252 DEGNMKML

-273 LNQYM
+273 LNQYL

-289 QNYINNTILASGG
+289 QDYINNTILASGG
-302 ANTGFSEEELY
+302 ANTAFSEEELY

-324 SPITRTGIQHN
+324 GPITRTGIQHN

-362 INSDYERFSGKINIE
+362 INSDYERFSGKINVE

-391 LSRAVTNTQED
+391 LSRAITNTQED

-437 LMDVRREQIHDR
+437 LMDVRREQTHDR

-456 NVNPIEG
+456 NINPIEG

-491 RNDKGQASQWRGR
+491 RNDHGQATQWRGR

-511 NSVSYEKIFNKKH
+511 NSVSYEKVFNKKH

-536 DMTDATSISVSGFP
+536 DMTDATNISVSGFP
-550 SDIMGWYNIAAAA
+550 SDIMGWYNIAAGA

-608 ARGNQWGVF
+608 ASGNQWGVF
-617 PSFSAAWNISS
+617 PSFSAAWNMSS
-628 EKFLNNVDW
+628 EEFLNNVDW

-669 NGNITFVSD
+669 NGNTSFVSD

-683 PDISWEK
+683 PDITWEK

-745 QGVELSFNA
+745 QGVELSINA

-766 SGNISHDKNKVKEL
+766 SANISHDKNKVKEL

-815 IAQQSD
+815 IAQMSD
-821 IDYLNKMNARDIPD
+821 IEYLNYMNERNLPD
-835 GNGGFTNH
+835 GNGGYTNH

-889 LSWKDITLSATFSYS
+889 LTWKDITLSATFSYS

-924 YCSHIDALDRWTPTN
+924 YCSHVDALDRWTPTN

-986 ISPVCENLRVYATC
+986 ISPVCQNLRVYATC

>member
-1 MRNLLKGT
+1 
-9 MRAVLMA
+9 
-16 IACVMLS
+16 
-23 AAGYAQVRVSG
+23 
-34 VVTDENTSEPLP
+34 
-46 GVAVME
+46 ME
-52 RGTSNAVLTDIEGR
+52 RGTSNAVLTDLDGR
-66 YNLRV
+66 YNLKV
-71 KDGASIEFQF
+71 KDGASVEFQF

-86 YVIDNVKGGTYN
+86 HVIENVKAGTYN

-110 VIVLGTRMAKSD
+110 VIVLGTRMSKSD

-241 TYDGWVGFQTY
+241 TYDGWVGFQSY
-252 DEGGMKMM
+252 DEGNMKML

-273 LNQYM
+273 LNQYL

-302 ANTGFSEEELY
+302 ANTAFSEEELY

-324 SPITRTGIQHN
+324 DPITRTGIQHN

-362 INSDYERFSGKINIE
+362 INSDYERFSGKINVE

-491 RNDKGQASQWRGR
+491 RNDRGQATQWRGR
-504 AFSWQWD
+504 SFSWQWD
-511 NSVSYEKIFNKKH
+511 NSVSYEKVFNKKH

-536 DMTDATSISVSGFP
+536 DMTDATNVSVSGFP
-550 SDIMGWYNIAAAA
+550 SDIMGWYNIAAGA

-608 ARGNQWGVF
+608 ASGNQWGVF
-617 PSFSAAWNISS
+617 PSFSAAWNMSS

-658 AYLSIYNPSYS
+658 AYLSIYNPTYS
-669 NGNITFVSD
+669 NGNTTFVSD

-683 PDISWEK
+683 PDITWEK

-745 QGVELSFNA
+745 QGVELSINA

-766 SGNISHDKNKVKEL
+766 SANISHDKNKVKEL

-821 IDYLNKMNARDIPD
+821 IEYLNYMDERNVPD
-835 GNGGFTNH
+835 GNGGYTNH

-889 LSWKDITLSATFSYS
+889 VTWKDVTLSATFSYS

-924 YCSHIDALDRWTPTN
+924 YCSHVDALDRWTPTN

-986 ISPVCENLRVYATC
+986 ISPVCQNLRVYATC